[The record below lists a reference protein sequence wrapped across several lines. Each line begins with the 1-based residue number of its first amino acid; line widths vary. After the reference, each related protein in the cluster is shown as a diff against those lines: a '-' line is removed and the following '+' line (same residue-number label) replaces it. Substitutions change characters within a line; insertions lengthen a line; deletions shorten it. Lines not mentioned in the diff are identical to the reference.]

1 MNKVLKKLT
10 VKNENV
16 ECEQAFSVKD
26 YVKLGKLHH
35 MCPYYM
41 MKTQLA
47 DCDVAIIPYNYVID
61 KDLRKQ
67 SEIELANSIIIF
79 DEGHNIN

>member
-1 MNKVLKKLT
+1 
-10 VKNENV
+10 
-16 ECEQAFSVKD
+16 VKD
-26 YVKLGKLHH
+26 YVNLGKLHH
-35 MCPYYM
+35 ICPYYM

-47 DCDVAIIPYNYVID
+47 NCDIAIIPYNYVID

-67 SEIELANSIIIF
+67 SEIQLHNSIIVF